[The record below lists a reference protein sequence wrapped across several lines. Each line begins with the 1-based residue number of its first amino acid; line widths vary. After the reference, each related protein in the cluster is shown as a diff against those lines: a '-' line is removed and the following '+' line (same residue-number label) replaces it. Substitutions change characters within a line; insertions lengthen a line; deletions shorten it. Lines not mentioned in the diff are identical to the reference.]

1 MPKARALNSL
11 FGAESGRTL
20 FVLVLAFLSVT
31 AFDQIIGTLIWE
43 FRNLFAMPAYD
54 DMFDHARMYRA
65 MTGAKEFLLYLISAH
80 NEHRIFTTRILAYLD
95 DKLFGGREYT
105 QVVATNILQIC
116 SAWISWR
123 IFTRND
129 LDSSPLYKAALFVA
143 ILLLFVNPNLL
154 YTLIYPFQ
162 VQHAI
167 MAVLCVASASLVAK
181 TSGLAEISTSDYR
194 RLIALLLVLALI
206 ATLTLGNAPVIFIA
220 AAAMAV
226 VLRWR
231 SWVIAALSLLA
242 VGHTVF
248 ILSTT
253 VSTGVQSYNL
263 LKIFKF
269 ALIYLGGPF
278 IRLEA
283 WPAGYVTWPGSAYL
297 AALCGAV
304 VLVVGLGFALAR
316 LFKPNLG
323 GPTAA
328 FGSMLLA
335 IVIVTALAAGHA
347 RAQFGLL
354 EGASKKYSSFSALG
368 WLGVLAV
375 AAGLLREHVKT
386 RRWLMESMLL
396 VTLLVLVPFSISG
409 SNHEFRIWQKWREQN
424 WEAALAVFLQ
434 INDGDQLHA
443 LDENPNEIREYLSV
457 AQAHNTGIFSRFQFR
472 WGDNAATVLASRKE
486 TSCRGEVESATPIS
500 PPQLVDV
507 FSAKGTP
514 LTITGWT
521 WMDDDHA
528 PAATII
534 AIDSA
539 QRIVGAA
546 LTTRNSARAETW
558 LGQKFDQDL
567 GWYGFARVTD
577 SAPLKFYALSG
588 TRRTYCP
595 LGTVGNAR

>member
-11 FGAESGRTL
+11 FEAERGRAL
-20 FVLVLAFLSVT
+20 FVLALAFLSVT
-31 AFDQIIGTLIWE
+31 AFDQIAGTMIWQ
-43 FRNLFAMPAYD
+43 FRNLFAIPAYD

-65 MTGAKEFLLYLISAH
+65 MTGTKEFLLYLVSAH
-80 NEHRIFTTRILAYLD
+80 NEHRIFTTRILSYLD
-95 DKLFGGREYT
+95 DRLFQGREYT
-105 QVVATNILQIC
+105 QVAATNFLQIC
-116 SAWISWR
+116 SALISWR
-123 IFTRND
+123 IFIQND
-129 LDSSPLYKAALFVA
+129 RDSSPVYKAALFVA
-143 ILLLFVNPNLL
+143 ILLLFINPNLL

-181 TSGLAEISTSDYR
+181 TSGIAEISTSDYR
-194 RLIALLLVLALI
+194 RVIALLLALALI

-231 SWVIAALSLLA
+231 LWVIATLSLLA

-248 ILSTT
+248 ILLTT

-263 LKIFKF
+263 LKILKF
-269 ALIYLGGPF
+269 ALIYWGGPF

-304 VLVVGLGFALAR
+304 VLVVGVGFAFAR
-316 LFKPNLG
+316 LCKPGLG

-328 FGSMLLA
+328 FGLMLLV
-335 IVIVTALAAGHA
+335 IVIVTGLAAGHA

-354 EGASKKYSSFSALG
+354 EGASKKYASFAALG

-375 AAGLLREHVKT
+375 VAGLLREHAKT
-386 RRWLMESMLL
+386 RPWLMESMLL
-396 VTLLVLVPFSISG
+396 ATLLVLLPFSISG

-434 INDGDQLHA
+434 VNGGDQLHA
-443 LDENPNEIREYLSV
+443 LDENSSDIREYV
-457 AQAHNTGIFSRFQFR
+457 DVTQAHNAGIFSYFRFR
-472 WGDNAATVLASRKE
+472 WGDGATTVLASRKE
-486 TSCRGEVESATPIS
+486 ISCRGEVETATPIA

-534 AIDSA
+534 AVDSA
-539 QRIVGAA
+539 QRIVGVAR
-546 LTTRNSARAETW
+546 TTRNSARAETW
-558 LGQKFDQDL
+558 LDQKFDENL
-567 GWYGFARVTD
+567 GWYGFARTTD
-577 SAPLKFYALSG
+577 SAPLKFYALSATG
-588 TRRTYCP
+588 RTYCP